1 MLAELGVAFESSTR
15 IWPRG
20 CALMGRRRTPW
31 RGPDRVFRQILGC
44 GPGSMPLSPTPKLN
58 HSFNG
63 RAVVSVRATQMRVL
77 EVIGVLDAEGEQ
89 SVHSDVAEPHQAQS

>member
-1 MLAELGVAFESSTR
+1 
-15 IWPRG
+15 
-20 CALMGRRRTPW
+20 
-31 RGPDRVFRQILGC
+31 
-44 GPGSMPLSPTPKLN
+44 MPLSPTPKLN